1 MAQGKRVSGFVVGH
15 DEKGTDKVW
24 KVRVKDQASV
34 HDGKKF
40 EVASEHPGTE
50 LSLPS
55 TDVTFRIEPLQV
67 EGEFVLKAVDVAVG
81 PLTES
86 SRQPVRDNS
95 EGSYTLNVCATEMVS
110 TGEVSVFTT
119 GLEDEDQARREI
131 DSACEQLLAFSAI
144 NLTPSDSPAEVHTG
158 LEIIERL
165 SCIDGPRDGLDYL
178 LSEMFKL
185 GQTCS
190 KP

>member
-15 DEKGTDKVW
+15 DTKEKGKVW
-24 KVRVKDQASV
+24 KVRVKDQTSV

-40 EVASEHPGTE
+40 EVASTHPGTE
-50 LSLPS
+50 LSQPS

-67 EGEFVLKAVDVAVG
+67 EGEFVLKAVDVADG

-86 SRQPVRDNS
+86 SRRPAGDTS
-95 EGSYTLNVCATEMVS
+95 EGTYTLNVCASEVVS

-119 GLEDEDQARREI
+119 GLENEEQARSDL
-131 DSACEQLLAFSAI
+131 DSTIERVVAFKAI
-144 NLTPSDSPAEVHTG
+144 NLTPPDLPAEVHNG

-165 SCIDGPRDGLDYL
+165 SCIDAPRDGLDYL
-178 LSEMFKL
+178 LSEVFKL
-185 GQTCS
+185 GQANPKS
-190 KP
+190 